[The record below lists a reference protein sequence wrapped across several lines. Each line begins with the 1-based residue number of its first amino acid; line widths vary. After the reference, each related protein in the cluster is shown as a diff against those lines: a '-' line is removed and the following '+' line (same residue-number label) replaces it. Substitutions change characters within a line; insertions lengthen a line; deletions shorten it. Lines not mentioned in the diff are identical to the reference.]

1 MRAACCFSGSPL
13 IKWPKLSDMGMKIK
27 FLKNGPY
34 LNENLALNLRI
45 WSNKCPGLLSWGKG
59 EDSRC
64 SPKLF
69 IPQIKSFVHW
79 LQQQQPSAPGD
90 DDWRHEVAVSMQHLS
105 ILCILLF
112 SCLFWDMAFICLHN
126 ESIYEM
132 QNAERLKSERARH
145 GQVAKYSWGQSIEE
159 SSLNMLN
166 WLQFILSSLLILT
179 VSAPMMSSWPGE
191 GAAQHRPAAPHRPG
205 AAAGGHTTITRAT
218 NY

>member
-1 MRAACCFSGSPL
+1 
-13 IKWPKLSDMGMKIK
+13 MKIK

-45 WSNKCPGLLSWGKG
+45 WSNKRPRLLSWGKG

-79 LQQQQPSAPGD
+79 LQQPSAPGD
-90 DDWRHEVAVSMQHLS
+90 DDWRHEVAVSTQHLS

-132 QNAERLKSERARH
+132 QKDFKASERGMAKWAGTIEDKVLKSL
-145 GQVAKYSWGQSIEE
+145 VSIC
-159 SSLNMLN
+159 SIGFSL
-166 WLQFILSSLLILT
+166 SL
-179 VSAPMMSSWPGE
+179 APS
-191 GAAQHRPAAPHRPG
+191 
-205 AAAGGHTTITRAT
+205 
-218 NY
+218 

>member
-1 MRAACCFSGSPL
+1 MGGAHCFSGSPL

-79 LQQQQPSAPGD
+79 LQQPAAPGD

-126 ESIYEM
+126 ESIHEM
-132 QNAERLKSERARH
+132 QNDLKASERGMAKWPSTVEDKVLKSL
-145 GQVAKYSWGQSIEE
+145 VSIC
-159 SSLNMLN
+159 
-166 WLQFILSSLLILT
+166 
-179 VSAPMMSSWPGE
+179 
-191 GAAQHRPAAPHRPG
+191 
-205 AAAGGHTTITRAT
+205 
-218 NY
+218 